1 MTAPKKKIF
10 IRPTGQVA
18 RSTPQAKK
26 SPIRDFAPGDELGQ
40 GYVVDEIIARGGS
53 GLVLK
58 AHKPSISPPIYK
70 AVKVINV
77 RELDSQ
83 QDRDLVQE
91 EFYGEARISSLIGS
105 DPYAISVED
114 IIDLKDGSRV
124 LVCPFI
130 DGRTLADLIDDHC
143 QRGQLMPVDLVA
155 FIFHRSLSVLGHAQE
170 REIPHR
176 DLSLSNIMVQR
187 TGVPM
192 LIDWG
197 SAAEVNDGILIG
209 KPGYMAQEL
218 IKAPDTVAN
227 QSAFKADIFSL
238 AIVIRELL
246 TGSNVLDYLPTTHE
260 EYEANAAMDFRK
272 NLDMSTLKPLHELC
286 PDIPKVLS
294 DILDACLQE
303 NPDDRPD
310 SETLY
315 DYVGQQYL
323 YSSQV
328 GFGITAETLKSYLE
342 FFYSNP
348 TLESALPNDKHGRNL
363 AKLITS
369 KYRRLGE
376 DPAHAKTLLA
386 DLAAQSGAH
395 YINGSV
401 YRSFAEAFGPV
412 PLETAIRDTL
422 IADIAKDYTGELSDP
437 KSSLAAE
444 FDRRA
449 EPIQTMDSTAL
460 RQTLAQVIKTE
471 SDKSGYDATTVYYAR
486 VCHNVKGMS
495 QFRGYL
501 V

>member
-10 IRPTGQVA
+10 IRPSGQAA
-18 RSTPQAKK
+18 RTPRAEKK
-26 SPIRDFAPGDELGQ
+26 PIRDFAPGDELGQ

-83 QDRDLVQE
+83 HDRDLVQE
-91 EFYGEARISSLIGS
+91 ELYGEARISSLIGS

-130 DGRTLADLIDDHC
+130 DGRTLTDLIDDHC

-197 SAAEVNDGILIG
+197 SAAEVNDGVLIG
-209 KPGYMAQEL
+209 KPGYMAQEV
-218 IKAPDTVAN
+218 IKTPDAIAA

-238 AIVIRELL
+238 AVVIRELL

-260 EYEANAAMDFRK
+260 EYEAGAAMDFRK
-272 NLDMSTLKPLHELC
+272 NLDMSTLKPLHEIC

-303 NPDDRPD
+303 NPDERPD

-342 FFYSNP
+342 FFYSNTDP
-348 TLESALPNDKHGRNL
+348 TSALPNDKQGRNL

-376 DPAHAKTLLA
+376 DPAHEQTLLA

-401 YRSFAEAFGPV
+401 YRSFAEAFGAV

-437 KSSLAAE
+437 ESSSTAE
-444 FDRRA
+444 FDTRA
-449 EPIQTMDSTAL
+449 APIQTMDSATL
-460 RQTLAQVIKTE
+460 RQTLAQVVKSE
-471 SDKSGYDATTVYYAR
+471 SDKNGYDTTGRYYAR

-495 QFRGYL
+495 PFRGYL